1 MHRILAKSQ
10 ERILDVYLYGV
21 VGWDITAKGLIDELK
36 GAEYDAL
43 QVHINSGGG
52 DVIEGNAIYN
62 VIKGFKGAKTAII
75 DGMAGSA
82 ASYIMLA
89 CDTIKAHEN
98 AYIFIHNPWVE
109 WASGNS
115 KDLDKVS
122 EELKKCEQTLVE
134 AYIAKSGKT
143 EEEVRAAMDAETLF
157 TATEAKEFGLV
168 DEVLESQEQAQASAK
183 AYMRMVAKVDFKD
196 FLARIKTA
204 QKTNVKTQTIKG
216 EYMTKEDIIANL
228 TALAETLDE
237 EAKAALLAEIANI
250 EESLE
255 TKPNE
260 DNGGEG
266 GEGSGEGEGGTE
278 GGGAGEGGEGYASAQ
293 TAEQINALIAELKQ
307 AKEEFG
313 KMKSDFA
320 EANKQ
325 FLAKYAI
332 GASKDEPKKRLSKYE
347 QYEALIK
354 EGKRDEARDLLRKK

>member
-1 MHRILAKSQ
+1 MHRILAKAQ

-62 VIKGFKGAKTAII
+62 VIKGFKGSKTAII

-115 KDLDKVS
+115 KDLDKIS
-122 EELKKCEQTLVE
+122 DELKKCEQTLVA

-196 FLARIKTA
+196 FLARVKTA
-204 QKTNVKTQTIKG
+204 QKTNVKINKIKG

-228 TALAETLDE
+228 TALADTLDE
-237 EAKAALLAEIANI
+237 EAKAALMAEIANI

-255 TKPNE
+255 TKPDE
-260 DNGGEG
+260 GNGGEG

-278 GGGAGEGGEGYASAQ
+278 GGGAGEGGEGDANAQ
-293 TAEQINALIAELKQ
+293 ATEQINALIAELKQ

-313 KMKSDFA
+313 KMKADFA

-347 QYEALIK
+347 QYEALLK
-354 EGKRDEARDLLRKK
+354 DGKRDEARNLLRRK

>member
-1 MHRILAKSQ
+1 MNRILAKAQ

-36 GAEYDAL
+36 GEEYDAL

-62 VIKGFKGAKTAII
+62 VIKGFKGVKTAII

-98 AYIFIHNPWVE
+98 TYIFIHNPWVE

-122 EELKKCEQTLVE
+122 GELKKCEETLVA

-157 TATEAKEFGLV
+157 TATEAKEFGLI

-183 AYMRMVAKVDFKD
+183 TYMRMVARVDFKD
-196 FLARIKTA
+196 FLARVNTA
-204 QKTNVKTQTIKG
+204 QKTNVKTKTIKG

-237 EAKAALLAEIANI
+237 EAKAALMAEIANI

-255 TKPNE
+255 TKP
-260 DNGGEG
+260 DDGEG
-266 GEGSGEGEGGTE
+266 GEQGGGDNEGEQGK
-278 GGGAGEGGEGYASAQ
+278 SNAQ
-293 TAEQINALIAELKQ
+293 ATDQINALIAELKQ

-313 KMKSDFA
+313 KMKADFA
-320 EANKQ
+320 ESNKQ

-347 QYEALIK
+347 QYEALLK
-354 EGKRDEARDLLRKK
+354 DGKRDEARELLRKK

>member
-1 MHRILAKSQ
+1 MHRVLAKAQ

-122 EELKKCEQTLVE
+122 EELKKCEQTLVA

-196 FLARIKTA
+196 FLARVNTA
-204 QKTNVKTQTIKG
+204 KKMNIKTQTIKG

-228 TALAETLDE
+228 TALADTLDE

-255 TKPNE
+255 TKPDE
-260 DNGGEG
+260 GNGGEG
-266 GEGSGEGEGGTE
+266 GEGGQGE
-278 GGGAGEGGEGYASAQ
+278 SNAQ
-293 TAEQINALIAELKQ
+293 ATDQINALIAELKQ

-332 GASKDEPKKRLSKYE
+332 GASKGEPKKRLSKYE

>member
-1 MHRILAKSQ
+1 MNRILAKAQ
-10 ERILDVYLYGV
+10 ERILDVYLYGI
-21 VGWDITAKGLIDELK
+21 VGWDLTAKGLIDEFK
-36 GAEYDAL
+36 RAEYDAS

-52 DVIEGNAIYN
+52 DVIEGIAIYN
-62 VIKGFKGAKTAII
+62 AIKGFKGAKTAII

-122 EELKKCEQTLVE
+122 EELKKCEQTLVA

-157 TATEAKEFGLV
+157 TATEAKEFGLI

-196 FLARIKTA
+196 FLARINTA
-204 QKTNVKTQTIKG
+204 KKTNVKTQTIKG

-228 TALAETLDE
+228 TALADTLDE

-255 TKPNE
+255 TKPDE
-260 DNGGEG
+260 GNGGEG
-266 GEGSGEGEGGTE
+266 GEGSGEGEGG
-278 GGGAGEGGEGYASAQ
+278 GAAGGGEGEANAQ
-293 TAEQINALIAELKQ
+293 ATDQINALIAELKQ

-332 GASKDEPKKRLSKYE
+332 GASKEEPKKRLSKYE

-354 EGKRDEARDLLRKK
+354 EGKRNEARDLLRKK